1 MVGKNIPFPSTKYV
15 TNQIKS
21 KRFKKMNSLSPSP
34 GEKQKLHIQ
43 RQIWAIFHCTA
54 SGKCSFNFSKWC
66 RCLCLTRLL
75 NLQRQDQQQKKEQ
88 EVHLPNPHD
97 HEESSIDHAR
107 FTSFL
112 HNQDNSSRVTPWKWN
127 PDNHGNSSSE
137 PYLASYFTY
146 YVQMLV
152 KSFVC
157 HVRNINLLNNNIIL
171 LTELIRALLKYCI
184 SLLLVAADS
193 RIMKHFQAVIC
204 ISGD

>member
-15 TNQIKS
+15 T
-21 KRFKKMNSLSPSP
+21 F
-34 GEKQKLHIQ
+34 
-43 RQIWAIFHCTA
+43 WAIFHCTA
-54 SGKCSFNFSKWC
+54 SGNCSFNFSIWC
-66 RCLCLTRLL
+66 RCLCLTRPL

-112 HNQDNSSRVTPWKWN
+112 HNQDNSSRLAPWKWN
-127 PDNHGNSSSE
+127 PDNRGNSSSE
-137 PYLASYFTY
+137 PYLASYFH
-146 YVQMLV
+146 VQVLV

-157 HVRNINLLNNNIIL
+157 HVRNINMLNYNIFL
-171 LTELIRALLKYCI
+171 FTELINALLKYCI
-184 SLLLVAADS
+184 ILLLVVADS

-204 ISGD
+204 ISQKHF